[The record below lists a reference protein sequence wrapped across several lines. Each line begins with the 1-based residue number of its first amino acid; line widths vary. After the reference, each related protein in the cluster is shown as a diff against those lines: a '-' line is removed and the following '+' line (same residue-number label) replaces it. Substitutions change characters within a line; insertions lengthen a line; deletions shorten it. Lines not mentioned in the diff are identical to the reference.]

1 MTTCF
6 LGNEA
11 DIVWSFCLKE
21 PKICNGSF
29 CLRRTM
35 LVVQRNCPKWNE
47 YPFWNST
54 SAYQKLIY
62 ESKLLSTNLNGM
74 SKECMSWSWRVY
86 FFKKTL
92 LIKTESSPRKRQRV
106 LCLYHN
112 TICTQSFD
120 FSMTSPTSC
129 VKTYNCMA
137 VQSLSRVWSVTPRST
152 LGSSVLHCLL
162 WVTLRWFRSEVKV
175 AQLCPTFCN
184 PMDYAVHVILH
195 VRILEWVAFLLH
207 RLLELFKFRSIESV
221 MLYNALIL
229 SLLLLL
235 LPWIFFS
242 IQVLSNEL
250 ALGQSIGASASA
262 SVLSMNIQGWFPLGY
277 TFIFLGLPS
286 WLSW

>member
-1 MTTCF
+1 MKFQMFKLDLEKAEEQVNKWMTTCF

-120 FSMTSPTSC
+120 FSMTRPTSC

-137 VQSLSRVWSVTPRST
+137 VQSLSRVWLCDPTEHTR
-152 LGSSVLHCLL
+152 L
-162 WVTLRWFRSEVKV
+162 
-175 AQLCPTFCN
+175 LCP
-184 PMDYAVHVILH
+184 PLSAVSDFEV
-195 VRILEWVAFLLH
+195 V
-207 RLLELFKFRSIESV
+207 
-221 MLYNALIL
+221 
-229 SLLLLL
+229 
-235 LPWIFFS
+235 
-242 IQVLSNEL
+242 
-250 ALGQSIGASASA
+250 
-262 SVLSMNIQGWFPLGY
+262 
-277 TFIFLGLPS
+277 
-286 WLSW
+286 